1 MRGVVIAIV
10 LLLFTAFPPKAQ
22 SESPKLVVLLV
33 VDQMRA
39 DYLDRFQ
46 HHWTAGLK
54 RLIEDGAWFRQAAYP
69 YFQTNTCV
77 GHATISTGSLPETH
91 GIIGNNWYD
100 RTEGRL
106 RACADNSD
114 SPLISYDDPV
124 EATLG
129 PDNLMVPTLSDELRV
144 QASARVVSLS
154 MKPRVAVMLAG
165 HGADVALWRQG
176 TAWVTSTA
184 YTREPVAFI
193 EQFLDANPVANDL
206 GKIWTR
212 ALPENLYLFSGSVD
226 VSRPFEGWATGLPHT
241 LIGLGDSPDL
251 LFYQK
256 WMASPR
262 SNDYLGQLA
271 EVIVDVLDL
280 GQREEATD
288 YLALGLSALDFAG
301 HRFGPQSHEVQDVL
315 IQLDRMLGR
324 LFDKLDTTVGSGR
337 YVVALTADH
346 GVVPIPERR
355 ARLADAG
362 RIPAQQIIDAA
373 ETAIR
378 VQLGPGRHVAQFE
391 EQDFYFEPG
400 IYARLLDQ
408 EGALE
413 RVADAIRAVEGVAE
427 VYRGDTIRERRNSG
441 IAVERALARN
451 YYPGRSGDLLIVPR
465 PYWTTSVYASGHGTS
480 YDYDTRVPILLMGDQ
495 IVPGHYLAEV
505 TPADITPT
513 LAAITGVTLARTDG
527 RVLTEA
533 LGDF

>member
-1 MRGVVIAIV
+1 MRSVVIAIV
-10 LLLFTAFPPKAQ
+10 LLLFTAFPSRAQ

-46 HHWTAGLK
+46 HHWTSGLK
-54 RLIEDGAWFRQAAYP
+54 RLIDEGAWFRQAAYP

-77 GHATISTGSLPETH
+77 GHATIATGSLPETH

-100 RTEGRL
+100 RAEGRL

-184 YTREPVAFI
+184 YSREPVAFI

-206 GKIWTR
+206 GKVWTR
-212 ALPENLYLFSGSVD
+212 ALPKNLYLFSGSVD
-226 VSRPFEGWATGLPHT
+226 VSRPFEGWNTGLPHT
-241 LIGLGDSPDL
+241 LIGLSDRPDL
-251 LFYQK
+251 LFYEK
-256 WMASPR
+256 WEASPR

-271 EVIVDVLDL
+271 DTAVDALDL
-280 GQREEATD
+280 GQREATD
-288 YLALGLSALDFAG
+288 YLALGLSALDGAG

-315 IQLDRMLGR
+315 IQLDRMLGH
-324 LFDKLDTTVGSGR
+324 LFDKLDATVGPDR
-337 YVVALTADH
+337 YVVALTGDH

-378 VQLGPGRHVAQFE
+378 VQLGPGRHVARFE
-391 EQDFYFEPG
+391 EQDLYLEPN

-408 EGALE
+408 KGALE
-413 RVADAIRAVEGVAE
+413 HVADAIRAVEGVAD
-427 VYRGDTIRERRNSG
+427 VFRGDTIRERRNSG
-441 IAVERALARN
+441 NAVERALARN
-451 YYPGRSGDLLIVPR
+451 YYPGRSGDLLVVPR

-480 YDYDTRVPILLMGDQ
+480 YGYDTRVPILLMGDQ
-495 IVPGHYLAEV
+495 ITPGHYLAEV

-513 LAAITGVTLARTDG
+513 LAAIAGVTLARTDG

-533 LGDF
+533 LDNY